1 MTKALSLLFLSALL
15 VACGGKDATGRAALQ
30 AVESGAVLIDVR
42 TPEEFA
48 GGHLTDAI
56 NIPHGDIVAG
66 VKALQLDEASSI
78 VVYCRTGNRS
88 GIAEGSLRDV
98 GYGNVM
104 NAGAF
109 SELQPVCDS
118 RG

>member
-1 MTKALSLLFLSALL
+1 MLLISVLL
-15 VACGGKDATGRAALQ
+15 VACGSGGATGRAALL

-42 TPEEFA
+42 TPEEFS
-48 GGHLTDAI
+48 GGHLPDAI
-56 NIPHGDIVAG
+56 NIPHGEIVAG
-66 VKALQLDEASSI
+66 VKALQIDEAASI

-88 GIAEGSLRDV
+88 GIAEGSLRDA

-104 NAGAF
+104 NAGGYSA
-109 SELQPVCDS
+109 LQPIWNS